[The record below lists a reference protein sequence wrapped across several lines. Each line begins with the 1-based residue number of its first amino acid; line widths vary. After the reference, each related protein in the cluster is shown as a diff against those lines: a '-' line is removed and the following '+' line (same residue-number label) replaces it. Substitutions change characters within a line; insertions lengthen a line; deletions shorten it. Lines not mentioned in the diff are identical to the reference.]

1 MDEDV
6 DRETKHIV
14 NNMLTVTERQ
24 MEQFLYICWDK
35 FMKAKIEPASAVGA
49 IGAQLIGEPG
59 TQRTLKTFQFAG
71 VASMNITLGV
81 PRIKQ
86 IIDAAKVI
94 TTHIIM
100 TRLVNST
107 DVKAA
112 RIVKGRIEKTMLGDI
127 AEFIEEVTSLTS
139 AI

>member
-1 MDEDV
+1 MSGATNPGEDYEDMNMDEDV

-14 NNMLTVTERQ
+14 NNMLMVTERQ
-24 MEQFLYICWDK
+24 MELFLYICWDK

-71 VASMNITLGV
+71 VASMHITLGV

-86 IIDAAKVI
+86 IINAAKVTTTPII
-94 TTHIIM
+94 TP
-100 TRLVNST
+100 RLINSM

-112 RIVKGRIEKTMLGDI
+112 RIVKGRI
-127 AEFIEEVTSLTS
+127 
-139 AI
+139 